1 MPKHLILFVLAYS
14 LYSTEV
20 IEFILIYFLTGLC
33 VLHFPTFISYGMHLN
48 WRWCTMGKCMD
59 LCGNIIHTYI
69 NISRVEPIYVLFVY
83 FCDDRIVLELPDC
96 HSTLLAE

>member
-33 VLHFPTFISYGMHLN
+33 SFISQTLSAME
-48 WRWCTMGKCMD
+48 C
-59 LCGNIIHTYI
+59 
-69 NISRVEPIYVLFVY
+69 ISIGDGAPWENAWIYEV
-83 FCDDRIVLELPDC
+83 
-96 HSTLLAE
+96 T